1 MPRARSRR
9 TATASSGASS
19 VPERL
24 KGPGA
29 PAAEPADD
37 RPAHPTPA
45 PPTPRPPGP
54 VSRPRPH
61 RGPSPKPTRLP
72 TPLLPYACPV
82 TPVELSRTVLRAVR
96 RAVDGG
102 ELRVTVPG
110 RAVVTP
116 PGPGGCGDYATN
128 IALQLARPAG
138 QPSEKVAEIL
148 RPHLLDTPGVT
159 DVVVTGPGF
168 LNISLRDTTPAGLV
182 EEILRRGL
190 RYGHSDR
197 PTGQIVRLHAPHEV
211 RAVVVMD
218 AIARIL
224 VSQGALVRTSSQ
236 APPRPEW
243 TDLLGARVDASGT
256 RGAPAPSDVD
266 VDPETAPTDAAP
278 FRVSV
283 GASGAPE
290 APAALDVDVRPV
302 ATPADAAPFRV
313 SVGASGAP
321 EAPAALDVDVRPV
334 ATPADSAPFRAS
346 VGASGARQAPTPL
359 DVTVR
364 PVPAPTDAAPFGAS
378 LDASDTPDAPA
389 PLHINIRPVPAPA
402 DPTPLGR
409 DAARW
414 ALLHPAAHDRP
425 RITDEHLVQRE
436 SNPLFR
442 VRYAHAR
449 TRALSRNAADLG
461 FDPHPHPGDVRAGD
475 PHPGHVQPGDPRSG
489 DPQVTAGVL
498 IAALADHPRILGVAA
513 TAQTPDR
520 LARHLVTV
528 ADATLAFLPT
538 VLPLGD
544 EKPSVAHRS
553 RLALA
558 EAAGTVLAGG
568 LTLLGI
574 DAPDH
579 I

>member
-1 MPRARSRR
+1 M
-9 TATASSGASS
+9 
-19 VPERL
+19 
-24 KGPGA
+24 
-29 PAAEPADD
+29 
-37 RPAHPTPA
+37 
-45 PPTPRPPGP
+45 
-54 VSRPRPH
+54 
-61 RGPSPKPTRLP
+61 
-72 TPLLPYACPV
+72 

-102 ELRVTVPG
+102 ELSVTVPG

-138 QPSEKVAEIL
+138 QPPAKVAEIL

-243 TDLLGARVDASGT
+243 TDLLGARVDAS
-256 RGAPAPSDVD
+256 
-266 VDPETAPTDAAP
+266 
-278 FRVSV
+278 
-283 GASGAPE
+283 
-290 APAALDVDVRPV
+290 
-302 ATPADAAPFRV
+302 
-313 SVGASGAP
+313 
-321 EAPAALDVDVRPV
+321 
-334 ATPADSAPFRAS
+334 
-346 VGASGARQAPTPL
+346 
-359 DVTVR
+359 
-364 PVPAPTDAAPFGAS
+364 
-378 LDASDTPDAPA
+378 DTPDAPA
-389 PLHINIRPVPAPA
+389 PFNVDVCPVAAPAPSGTPDARNPLDINVRPVPAPA

-414 ALLHPAAHDRP
+414 ALLYPAAHDRP

-461 FDPHPHPGDVRAGD
+461 FDPHPGDVRPGD
-475 PHPGHVQPGDPRSG
+475 PHPGEPR
-489 DPQVTAGVL
+489 VTAGVL

-513 TAQTPDR
+513 TAHAPDR

-528 ADATLAFLPT
+528 ADATLALLPT